1 MNKSQNQTIYKI
13 NETEAMFILYWIA
26 LPADG
31 DYDDYALGG
40 ERKHFIHAHAIGQ
53 FQTSLSSNQ

>member
-1 MNKSQNQTIYKI
+1 
-13 NETEAMFILYWIA
+13 MFILHWIA

-53 FQTSLSSNQ
+53 FQTSLTSNQ